1 MRFLEAGS
9 AKEVRPTMKLGL
21 SLILLLVLVP
31 AVSSVVAAED
41 QPARP
46 DAAQTADSLRL
57 KLLDAQAKEAELQTR
72 ARQLEEDL
80 KPESIERSLAGIGST
95 KPEELR
101 ELRRRQVSIEL
112 ESVRNK
118 LKILTASR
126 ERLESAIRTADAEAY
141 QQSAEG
147 PSVPVT
153 QTLKAQYAARP
164 RTFVMAAG
172 AIGILA
178 VVFVIAIVRKLTA
191 T

>member
-1 MRFLEAGS
+1 
-9 AKEVRPTMKLGL
+9 MKLGL
-21 SLILLLVLVP
+21 SLILLFVLVP
-31 AVSSVVAAED
+31 AFASIVVAED
-41 QPARP
+41 QPERP
-46 DAAQTADSLRL
+46 DAAQTADNLRL
-57 KLLDAQAKEAELQTR
+57 KILDAQAKETELQAR

-80 KPESIERSLAGIGST
+80 EPGNIERSLAGIGST
-95 KPEELR
+95 RPEELR
-101 ELRRRQVSIEL
+101 ELRRRQISIEL

-118 LKILTASR
+118 LKILTTSR
-126 ERLESAIRTADAEAY
+126 ERWESALRTADAEAY

-164 RTFVMAAG
+164 RLFLMAAG

-178 VVFVIAIVRKLTA
+178 VVFMIAMVRKLTV